1 MSISKESVS
10 PQISKDNLI
19 WFNKV
24 MSQMRMLNKTL
35 DLSYKPIL
43 TDKEESLFAFLGEEL
58 MSLQANKVKLPEE
71 LSVIVKE
78 YYPYL

>member
-1 MSISKESVS
+1 
-10 PQISKDNLI
+10 
-19 WFNKV
+19 
-24 MSQMRMLNKTL
+24 MRMLNKTL